1 MWRYPTKIEVVSIKE
16 YLQGYEY
23 IADENTGKTMA
34 VRRAT
39 GEITEAVQ
47 CCLPVGTISYT
58 PESQELYKERKERE
72 QRNEL
77 RRAMNNPLGNFYF
90 IPISEQFANIPPETV
105 TRLIYL
111 NTFVGYDN
119 KLMLTER
126 TPMKRKDLAKIL
138 NVSKSTISRFWKEVS
153 PAYITESDSGLIFSN
168 NIIFKRGSIK
178 TTKGYV
184 QYQKFYIN
192 GIRKLYEATERN
204 NHRQL
209 GYLFKLLPFINLEY
223 NMLCYNPLETAIEK
237 IELISIADFC
247 KMIGYD
253 IAHLNKLMYIYR
265 SIQFDVG
272 GRYERFCAITYDGVN
287 KNNAKIFVNPHI
299 LYCGSDYNRV
309 EILGAFCK
317 N

>member
-1 MWRYPTKIEVVSIKE
+1 M
-16 YLQGYEY
+16 QGYEY
-23 IADENTGKTMA
+23 MTDEDTGKIMA
-34 VRRAT
+34 IRRAT
-39 GEITEAVQ
+39 GEITEVVL
-47 CCLPVGTISYT
+47 CYSPVGTIFYT
-58 PESQELYKERKERE
+58 PESQELYKERKEQE
-72 QRNEL
+72 QKKHL
-77 RRAMNNPLGNFYF
+77 RRETNKPLGDFYF
-90 IPISEQFANIPPETV
+90 IPTSEQFTNIAPETV

-111 NTFVGYDN
+111 NSFVGYDDN
-119 KLMLTER
+119 KLMLTQR
-126 TPMKRKDLAKIL
+126 TPMKHRDLAEIL
-138 NVSKSTISRFWKEVS
+138 NVSKSTITRFWKEVS

-178 TTKGYV
+178 NAKEYL
-184 QYQKFYIN
+184 QYQKIYIN
-192 GIRKLYEATERN
+192 GVRKLYEATERN

-223 NMLCYNPLETAIEK
+223 NMLCYNPLETDIEK
-237 IELISIADFC
+237 IELVSIADFC

-253 IAHLNKLMYIYR
+253 IAHLNKLMSIYR

-272 GRYERFCAITYDGVN
+272 GRYERFCAITYDGIN

-299 LYCGSDYNRV
+299 LYCGSDYNKV

>member
-1 MWRYPTKIEVVSIKE
+1 M
-16 YLQGYEY
+16 QGYEY
-23 IADENTGKTMA
+23 MTDEDTGKVMA
-34 VRRAT
+34 IRRAT
-39 GEITEAVQ
+39 GEITEAVL

-58 PESQELYKERKERE
+58 PESQELYKERKEQE
-72 QRNEL
+72 QKKHL
-77 RRAMNNPLGNFYF
+77 RRETNKPLGDFYF
-90 IPISEQFANIPPETV
+90 IPTSEQFTNIAPETV

-111 NTFVGYDN
+111 NSFVGYDDN
-119 KLMLTER
+119 KLMLTQR
-126 TPMKRKDLAKIL
+126 TPMKHRDLAEIL

-178 TTKGYV
+178 NAKEYL
-184 QYQKFYIN
+184 QYQKIYIN
-192 GIRKLYEATERN
+192 GVRKLYEATERN

-223 NMLCYNPLETAIEK
+223 NMLCYNPLETDIEK
-237 IELISIADFC
+237 IELVSIADFC

-253 IAHLNKLMYIYR
+253 IAHLNRLMSIYR

-272 GRYERFCAITYDGVN
+272 GRYERFCAITYDGIN

-299 LYCGSDYNRV
+299 LYCGSDYNKV

>member
-1 MWRYPTKIEVVSIKE
+1 MTM
-16 YLQGYEY
+16 QGYEY
-23 IADENTGKTMA
+23 IADESTGKTMA
-34 VRRAT
+34 VRRST
-39 GEITEAVQ
+39 GEISEAVNITV
-47 CCLPVGTISYT
+47 PYGSIIYT
-58 PESQELYKERKERE
+58 PESQEQYKERKEQER
-72 QRNEL
+72 RNEL
-77 RRAMNNPLGNFYF
+77 RRLTGKPLGSFYF
-90 IPISEQFANIPPETV
+90 VPVSERFANIAPETV

-111 NTFVGYDN
+111 NTFAGYDN
-119 KLMLTER
+119 KLMLTKR
-126 TPMKRKDLAKIL
+126 TAMKRKDLAGVL
-138 NVSKSTISRFWKEVS
+138 NVSKSTVSRFWKEVS

-178 TTKGYV
+178 TSKEYV

-192 GIRKLYEATERN
+192 GIRTLYEATERS

-265 SIQFDVG
+265 SIQFEIG

-299 LYCGSDYNRV
+299 LYCGSDYNKV

>member
-1 MWRYPTKIEVVSIKE
+1 M
-16 YLQGYEY
+16 QGYEY
-23 IADENTGKTMA
+23 MTDENTGKVMA
-34 VRRAT
+34 IRRAT
-39 GEITEAVQ
+39 GEITAAVL

-58 PESQELYKERKERE
+58 PESQELYKERKEQE
-72 QRNEL
+72 QKKNL
-77 RRAMNNPLGNFYF
+77 RRETNKPLGSFYF
-90 IPISEQFANIPPETV
+90 IPTSEQFTNIAPETV

-111 NTFVGYDN
+111 NSFVGYNDN

-126 TPMKRKDLAKIL
+126 TPMKRKDLAEIL

-153 PAYITESDSGLIFSN
+153 PVYITESDSGLIFSN

-178 TTKGYV
+178 DAKEYL
-184 QYQKFYIN
+184 QYQKIYIN
-192 GIRKLYEATERN
+192 GVRKLYEATERN

-223 NMLCYNPLETAIEK
+223 NMLCYNPLETDIEK
-237 IELISIADFC
+237 IELVSIADFC

-253 IAHLNKLMYIYR
+253 IAHLNKLMSIYR

-272 GRYERFCAITYDGVN
+272 GRYERFCAITYDGIN

-299 LYCGSDYNRV
+299 LYCGSDYNKV

>member
-1 MWRYPTKIEVVSIKE
+1 M
-16 YLQGYEY
+16 QGYEY
-23 IADENTGKTMA
+23 MTDEDTGKVMA
-34 VRRAT
+34 IRRAT
-39 GEITEAVQ
+39 GEITEAVL

-58 PESQELYKERKERE
+58 PESQELYKERKEQE
-72 QRNEL
+72 QKKHL
-77 RRAMNNPLGNFYF
+77 RRETNKPLGDFYF
-90 IPISEQFANIPPETV
+90 IPTSEQFANIAPETV

-111 NTFVGYDN
+111 NSFVGYDDN
-119 KLMLTER
+119 KLMLTQR
-126 TPMKRKDLAKIL
+126 TPMKHRDLAEIL
-138 NVSKSTISRFWKEVS
+138 NVSKSTITRFWKEIS

-178 TTKGYV
+178 NAKEYL
-184 QYQKFYIN
+184 QYQKIYIN
-192 GIRKLYEATERN
+192 GVRKLYEATERN

-223 NMLCYNPLETAIEK
+223 NMLCYNPLETDIEK
-237 IELISIADFC
+237 IEFVSIADFC

-253 IAHLNKLMYIYR
+253 IAHLNKLMSIYR

-272 GRYERFCAITYDGVN
+272 GRCERFCAITYDGIN
-287 KNNAKIFVNPHI
+287 KNNTKIFVNPHI
-299 LYCGSDYNRV
+299 LYCGSDYNKV

>member
-1 MWRYPTKIEVVSIKE
+1 MTM
-16 YLQGYEY
+16 QGYEY
-23 IADENTGKTMA
+23 IADESTGKTMA
-34 VRRAT
+34 VRRST
-39 GEITEAVQ
+39 GEISEAVNITV
-47 CCLPVGTISYT
+47 PYGSIIYT
-58 PESQELYKERKERE
+58 PESQEQYKERKEQER
-72 QRNEL
+72 RNEL
-77 RRAMNNPLGNFYF
+77 RRLTCKPLGSFYF
-90 IPISEQFANIPPETV
+90 VPVSERFANIAPETV

-119 KLMLTER
+119 KLMLTKR
-126 TPMKRKDLAKIL
+126 TAMKRKDLTGVL
-138 NVSKSTISRFWKEVS
+138 NVSKSTVSRFWKEVS

-178 TTKGYV
+178 TSKEYV

-192 GIRKLYEATERN
+192 GIRTLYEATERS

-223 NMLCYNPLETAIEK
+223 NMLCCNPLETAIEK

-265 SIQFDVG
+265 SIQFEVG

-299 LYCGSDYNRV
+299 LYCGSDYNKV

>member
-1 MWRYPTKIEVVSIKE
+1 M
-16 YLQGYEY
+16 QGYEY
-23 IADENTGKTMA
+23 MTDEDTGKIMA
-34 VRRAT
+34 IRRAT
-39 GEITEAVQ
+39 GEITEAVL
-47 CCLPVGTISYT
+47 CYSPVGTIFYT
-58 PESQELYKERKERE
+58 PESQELYKERKEQE
-72 QRNEL
+72 QKKHL
-77 RRAMNNPLGNFYF
+77 RRETNKPLGDFYF
-90 IPISEQFANIPPETV
+90 IPTSEQFTNIAPETV

-111 NTFVGYDN
+111 NSFVGYDDN
-119 KLMLTER
+119 KLMLTQR
-126 TPMKRKDLAKIL
+126 TPMKHRDLAEIL
-138 NVSKSTISRFWKEVS
+138 NVSKSTITRFWKEVS

-178 TTKGYV
+178 NAKEYL
-184 QYQKFYIN
+184 QYQKIYIN
-192 GIRKLYEATERN
+192 GVRKLYEATERN

-223 NMLCYNPLETAIEK
+223 NMLCYNPLETDIEK
-237 IELISIADFC
+237 IELVSIADFC

-253 IAHLNKLMYIYR
+253 IAHLNKLMSIYR

-272 GRYERFCAITYDGVN
+272 GRYERFCAITYDGIN

-299 LYCGSDYNRV
+299 LYCGSDYNKV